1 MAYYHSRYSGSQRKK
16 FKLNAF
22 LTSLL
27 LIILLGIGGGAYY
40 VYKIIYSPNVWL
52 SNPEVNFKIYIKAS
66 DTFDDLKSQLYSN
79 GLIVHRND
87 FEWWAKQKNLITNLK
102 PGMYKVAHGMSNND
116 LINKLRSGN
125 QDPVHL
131 IFNNIRL
138 KKDLASKI
146 SKQLDID
153 STEFINRLNDSAI
166 AAKYGFTNSTFIG
179 MFIPNTYFINWNITP
194 ERLIERMNF
203 EYKQFWNSARKE
215 KAQLVGLSEIEV
227 SILASIIEK
236 ETQKNDEKARI
247 AGVYLNRL
255 KRGWRLQADPTLVFA
270 IGDFTIKR
278 VLYEYMQFESPYNTY
293 KYAGLPPGPICLPS
307 ISSIDA
313 VLNAENHN
321 FVFFC
326 ARPDYSGYHN
336 FATNSAQHAANAEAY
351 RSFLNR
357 ERIYK

>member
-1 MAYYHSRYSGSQRKK
+1 
-16 FKLNAF
+16 
-22 LTSLL
+22 
-27 LIILLGIGGGAYY
+27 
-40 VYKIIYSPNVWL
+40 
-52 SNPEVNFKIYIKAS
+52 
-66 DTFDDLKSQLYSN
+66 
-79 GLIVHRND
+79 
-87 FEWWAKQKNLITNLK
+87 
-102 PGMYKVAHGMSNND
+102 
-116 LINKLRSGN
+116 
-125 QDPVHL
+125 VHL

-153 STEFINRLNDSAI
+153 STEFINQLNDSAI
-166 AAKYGFTNSTFIG
+166 AAKYGFKNSSFIS
-179 MFIPNTYFINWNITP
+179 MFIPNTYFINWNVTP
-194 ERLIERMNF
+194 EKLIERMNF
-203 EYKQFWNSARKE
+203 EYKQYWNSARKE

-255 KRGWRLQADPTLVFA
+255 KHGWRLQADPTLVFA

-313 VLNAENHN
+313 VLNAEKHN

-326 ARPDYSGYHN
+326 AKPDYSGYHN